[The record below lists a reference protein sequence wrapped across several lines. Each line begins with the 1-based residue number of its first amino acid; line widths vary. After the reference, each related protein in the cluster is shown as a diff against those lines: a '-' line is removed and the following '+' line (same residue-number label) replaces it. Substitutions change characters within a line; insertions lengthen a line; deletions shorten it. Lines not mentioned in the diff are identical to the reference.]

1 MSWKNFFIGER
12 VPDKDDPQYK
22 ERYERDKAAGESFAR
37 MTGLSTLGAVI
48 HRYASAHKVGFLV
61 LVFGFVISLFVWNVV
76 RMVRAYNVRSG
87 AKAVAVERVDS
98 AMKHRGE
105 HHSSIKMIE
114 KYE

>member
-1 MSWKNFFIGER
+1 MSWKKFFIGER

-37 MTGLSTLGAVI
+37 ITGLATLGAVI
-48 HRYASAHKVGFLV
+48 HRYASAHKVGF
-61 LVFGFVISLFVWNVV
+61 SLFVWNVV
-76 RMVRAYNVRSG
+76 RMVRAYNSRSG